1 MSEEEVSFLPGRMIR
16 LKNRRVSMGPVS
28 NGDFWVEIKRLV
40 EGREI
45 KETRLF
51 LTPEAMDA
59 LVRLYFEVVKERIAE
74 GK

>member
-1 MSEEEVSFLPGRMIR
+1 MNEEEVSFLPGRMIR
-16 LKNRRVSMGPVS
+16 LKNRRLAMGPVS

-45 KETRLF
+45 MNTRLF
-51 LTPEAMDA
+51 LTPEAMES
-59 LVRLYFEVVKERIAE
+59 LVRLYFEIRAEQIAE